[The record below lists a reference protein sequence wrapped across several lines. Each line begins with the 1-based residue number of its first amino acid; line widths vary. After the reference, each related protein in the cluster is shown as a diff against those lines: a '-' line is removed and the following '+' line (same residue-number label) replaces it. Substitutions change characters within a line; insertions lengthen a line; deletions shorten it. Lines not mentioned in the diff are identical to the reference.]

1 MRRFMTGLVFCGLL
15 SGLSMAGSAQA
26 GKVGGAG
33 SAAGSS
39 VPLEKTEW
47 RLVRLGDVVV
57 KVEDLH
63 RQPQLVFDPS
73 SHRVS
78 GSGGCNRIVGG
89 YELNAEKLTFGQM
102 ASTMMA
108 CAGGMETEQS
118 FLKALG
124 EVKRWK
130 IAGHQ
135 LELMDGAGKV
145 VAVFEAGDSGAK

>member
-1 MRRFMTGLVFCGLL
+1 MAGLVFCGLL
-15 SGLSMAGSAQA
+15 GCLSMAGFAQT
-26 GKVGGAG
+26 GKVGGAVG
-33 SAAGSS
+33 AS

-47 RLVRLGDVVV
+47 KLVRLGDVAVR
-57 KVEDLH
+57 VEDQH
-63 RQPQLVFDPS
+63 REPQLVFDPA

-89 YELNAEKLTFGQM
+89 YELNGEKLTFGQM

-108 CAGGMETEQS
+108 CASGMETEQN

-130 IAGHQ
+130 IAGHE

-145 VAVFEAGDSGAK
+145 VAVFEVGDAAK

>member
-1 MRRFMTGLVFCGLL
+1 MRPFTAGLVFCGLL
-15 SGLSMAGSAQA
+15 GGFSMAGLAQA

-33 SAAGSS
+33 SVAGSS

-47 RLVRLGDVVV
+47 KLVRLGDVAV
-57 KVEDLH
+57 KVEDQH
-63 RQPQLVFDPS
+63 RQPQLVFDPAA
-73 SHRVS
+73 HRVS

-89 YELNAEKLTFGQM
+89 YELNGEKLTFGQM

-108 CAGGMETEQS
+108 CASGMETEQN

-130 IAGHQ
+130 IAGHE

-145 VAVFEAGDSGAK
+145 VAVFEVGDVAK

>member
-1 MRRFMTGLVFCGLL
+1 MRGFMAGLILCGLL
-15 SGLSMAGSAQA
+15 GGLSMAGPAQT

-47 RLVRLGDVVV
+47 KLVRLGDGAV
-57 KVEDLH
+57 KVEDQH
-63 RQPQLVFDPS
+63 RQPQLVLDAA

-78 GSGGCNRIVGG
+78 GSGGCNRIMGG
-89 YELNAEKLTFGQM
+89 YELNGEKLTFGQM

-108 CAGGMETEQS
+108 CASGMETEQN

-124 EVKRWK
+124 QVKRWK
-130 IAGHQ
+130 ITGHE

-145 VAVFEAGDSGAK
+145 VAVFEVGDATK